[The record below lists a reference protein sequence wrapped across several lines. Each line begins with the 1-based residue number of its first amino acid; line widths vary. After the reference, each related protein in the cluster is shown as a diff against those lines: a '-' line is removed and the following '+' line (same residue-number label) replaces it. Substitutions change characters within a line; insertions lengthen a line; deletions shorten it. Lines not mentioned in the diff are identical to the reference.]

1 MNGRV
6 QPRLMLGF
14 LLILLVILA
23 LGSANMG
30 PYRSHFARYGTP
42 PPMMPCGTFG

>member
-30 PYRSHFARYGTP
+30 GLIALISHA
-42 PPMMPCGTFG
+42 MEHLHQ

>member
-23 LGSANMG
+23 LGSANM
-30 PYRSHFARYGTP
+30 A
-42 PPMMPCGTFG
+42 